1 MAEVREAP
9 VSASPEDMLRAA
21 YPRRLQRAR
30 AVRWLSFI
38 AWRSPGRE
46 PFGWWQ
52 VPLWLDRGGLLW
64 PRRLVTTALVWVGFG
79 LALGAYNGGEIGLTS
94 GFALG
99 IGAGWLSGKL
109 GSRLDHKLFALVPRL
124 PRTGGEALELVV
136 GVATG
141 VLLRRVLVRQWR
153 TEIVGGTPG
162 GAYRACLRSALIDA
176 AACLV
181 AGLPLA
187 AAAWLGGWPSL
198 LVPAGLVT
206 GLSAVG
212 ALCGEP
218 LPEVWL
224 AGVAKPP
231 HRQRWNFL
239 LRLGNSRRLL
249 RAAERG
255 GLVRA
260 SGNEYLWASA
270 EIRDYLIGREQAAVA
285 ANAARADERKRSRAL
300 ARERSAA
307 RGERYAQAA
316 ASAAAGP
323 RTWLLGLLSP
333 TARRRLSISLSIG
346 IVSGFWTWFFSQP
359 PSAGIWTLVVGLAV
373 LGSWTAVIG
382 VFVVRALLARL
393 AGLLR
398 WSLWLAGRMSP
409 QARVGVAAA
418 IVGTAGLITLLPGP
432 AAVRHGLAVAGT
444 AVLPGAVVA
453 VVGGWGA
460 ALVHQR
466 LRDSTRLP
474 VRRVPL
480 LWRARA
486 IRDAALAPWIV
497 DALAAGRRARPIRNA
512 ALVPWIADALAAGVA
527 CVTVLLWSDP
537 ALLGAQAA
545 AALLFP
551 LAVWLSVR
559 AWRIMSASERVP
571 VRAAADITVSLLL
584 GASLTGL
591 LVCLANLLKMPPAE
605 VSLLKGA
612 ADRVGGLLDVPW
624 WAWAGLYAALAALSV
639 ASVRWPGLTRRLG
652 AWAARRLRVRGGWL
666 TWQRVV
672 PGAEVA
678 QRGTAGAHIGLLLIT
693 LIGAVAPA
701 AAEPVLRVRLAS
713 QYTETLTDVARSEGA
728 TAELRAVAA
737 ELPLL
742 PASALVPLAGLVSD
756 IHRDG
761 KATGGQP
768 FASGVE
774 LDVADRLGE
783 LQAQTLPAGQS
794 PPPVEQFEA
803 DATRDAGLDSPA
815 GNPGEV
821 GERLGELG
829 SEERDDQAARE
840 RADRAGELAAS
851 ALAKA
856 LGPIP
861 GLGSGEVVGILKEYL
876 SALIEFR
883 PLKDTFAAWTE
894 KLGKDAEPPTAAS
907 LVVPDPARLDAAA
920 VAQAR
925 QEVANSPVS
934 DPARLKSL
942 IDEGGVAGAVAL
954 ANQTRYLQENATGPC
969 DGCARPDSGSGSS
982 GGDHPDEPPV
992 DPVP

>member
-1 MAEVREAP
+1 MAEVREAL

-21 YPRRLQRAR
+21 YPRRLQRAH

-52 VPLWLDRGGLLW
+52 VPLWVDRGGLLW
-64 PRRLVTTALVWVGFG
+64 PRRLVATALVSVGFG
-79 LALGAYNGGEIGLTS
+79 LALGAYNGGEIGLSS

-109 GSRLDHKLFALVPRL
+109 GSRLDDKLFALVPRP
-124 PRTGGEALELVV
+124 PRTRREALDLAL
-136 GVATG
+136 GAATG
-141 VLLRRVLVRQWR
+141 VLLRRMLVRQWR
-153 TEIVGGTPG
+153 TEVVGGTPG
-162 GAYRACLRSALIDA
+162 GAYRACVRSALIDA
-176 AACLV
+176 AACLM

-187 AAAWLGGWPSL
+187 AVAWLGGWPAL

-212 ALCGEP
+212 ALCSEP

-224 AGVAKPP
+224 AGRAKPP

-239 LRLGNSRRLL
+239 LRLGSPRRLL
-249 RAAERG
+249 RDAERG
-255 GLVRA
+255 GLLRP
-260 SGNEYLWASA
+260 SGNGYLWVSA
-270 EIRDYLIGREQAAVA
+270 EVRGYLIGREQAVVD
-285 ANAARADERKRSRAL
+285 ANTARIDDRKRRRAL

-307 RGERYAQAA
+307 RGQRYAQAA

-323 RTWLLGLLSP
+323 RTWLLSLLSE

-346 IVSGFWTWFFSQP
+346 IVSGFWIWFLSQP
-359 PSAGIWTLVVGLAV
+359 PSAGIWTLVVGLAL
-373 LGSWTAVIG
+373 LGSWIAVVG
-382 VFVVRALLARL
+382 VFVLRALLALL

-398 WSLWLAGRMSP
+398 WSLWLTGRMSP
-409 QARVGVAAA
+409 RAKVGVAAA
-418 IVGTAGLITLLPGP
+418 IVCAAGLITLVPGP

-460 ALVHQR
+460 ALVQRR

-480 LWRARA
+480 LRRMGP
-486 IRDAALAPWIV
+486 IGDAALA
-497 DALAAGRRARPIRNA
+497 G
-512 ALVPWIADALAAGVA
+512 WIADALAAGVA

-537 ALLGAQAA
+537 ALLAAQAA

-559 AWRIMSASERVP
+559 AWRAMSASERVP
-571 VRAAADITVSLLL
+571 VRAAADISVSLLL
-584 GASLTGL
+584 GGSLTGL
-591 LVCLANLLKMPPAE
+591 LVCLANMLKMPPVE
-605 VSLLKGA
+605 VGVLKDA

-624 WAWAGLYAALAALSV
+624 WAWADLYAALAALSV

-652 AWAARRLRVRGGWL
+652 GWAARRLRVRGGWL
-666 TWQRVV
+666 TWRRVV
-672 PGAEVA
+672 PGVEVA
-678 QRGTAGAHIGLLLIT
+678 RRGTAGAHIGLLLIT
-693 LIGAVAPA
+693 LIGAVGPA

-713 QYTETLTDVARSEGA
+713 QYTQTLTDIAQAEGA
-728 TAELRAVAA
+728 TAELRVVAA
-737 ELPLL
+737 DLPLL
-742 PASALVPLAGLVSD
+742 PASALAPLVDLVVG

-761 KATGGQP
+761 KATDGQP
-768 FASGVE
+768 SASGVE
-774 LDVADRLGE
+774 LDLADRLGE

-794 PPPVEQFEA
+794 APPVEQLEA
-803 DATRDAGLDSPA
+803 DTTRDAGLDSPA
-815 GNPGEV
+815 GNPGEEV
-821 GERLGELG
+821 ERLGQLAR
-829 SEERDDQAARE
+829 EEHDDEAARE
-840 RADRAGELAAS
+840 LADQAGELAAS
-851 ALAKA
+851 AVAAA

-861 GLGSGEVVGILKEYL
+861 GLGAGEVVGILKEYL
-876 SALIEFR
+876 SALIEFS

-894 KLGKDAEPPTAAS
+894 KLGKQAEPPAAAD

-925 QEVANSPVS
+925 LQVANSPVS

-942 IDEGGVAGAVAL
+942 IDEGGVAGAVAV
-954 ANQTRYLQENATGPC
+954 ANQTRYLQENASGPC
-969 DGCARPDSGSGSS
+969 DGCAQPDSGSGSS
-982 GGDHPDEPPV
+982 NGDHPDEPPV

>member
-9 VSASPEDMLRAA
+9 VSASPEDLLRAA

-30 AVRWLSFI
+30 ALRWLSFI
-38 AWRSPGRE
+38 ARRSPDHQ

-52 VPLWLDRGGLLW
+52 VPLWLDQGELLW
-64 PRRLVTTALVWVGFG
+64 PRRLVTTALVWAGFG
-79 LALGAYNGGEIGLTS
+79 LALGAYNGGKIGLS
-94 GFALG
+94 LGFALG
-99 IGAGWLSGKL
+99 IGAGWLSGVL
-109 GSRLDHKLFALVPRL
+109 GSRLGDRLFALVPRP
-124 PRTGGEALELVV
+124 PRTRREALALAV

-141 VLLRRVLVRQWR
+141 VLLRRMLVRQWR

-162 GAYRACLRSALIDA
+162 SAYRACLRSALIDA
-176 AACLV
+176 AACLL

-187 AAAWLGGWPSL
+187 AAAWLGGWPAL

-206 GLSAVG
+206 GLSALG
-212 ALCGEP
+212 ALCSEP

-224 AGVAKPP
+224 AGLARPP

-239 LRLGNSRRLL
+239 LRLGSSRRLL

-255 GLVRA
+255 GLLWT
-260 SGNEYLWASA
+260 SGNGYLWASP
-270 EIRDYLIGREQAAVA
+270 EVRDYLMAGEQAVLAGR
-285 ANAARADERKRSRAL
+285 AARTDDRKRRRTL

-333 TARRRLSISLSIG
+333 TARRRLSIGLSIG
-346 IVSGFWTWFFSQP
+346 IVSGFWIWILSQP
-359 PSAGIWTLVVGLAV
+359 PRAGIWAIVVALAL
-373 LGSWTAVIG
+373 LGSWSALFG
-382 VFVVRALLARL
+382 VFILRALLARL

-398 WSLWLAGRMSP
+398 WSLWLTGRMSP

-418 IVGTAGLITLLPGP
+418 IVGAAGLITLLPGP
-432 AAVRHGLAVAGT
+432 AAMRHGLAVAGT
-444 AVLPGAVVA
+444 AALPGAVVA

-460 ALVHQR
+460 ALVHRR
-466 LRDSTRLP
+466 LRDSARLP

-480 LWRARA
+480 LRG
-486 IRDAALAPWIV
+486 V
-497 DALAAGRRARPIRNA
+497 RPIRNA
-512 ALVPWIADALAAGVA
+512 ALAPWIADTLAAGAA

-559 AWRIMSASERVP
+559 AWRAMSSSERVP

-591 LVCLANLLKMPPAE
+591 LVCLANLLKMPPVE

-652 AWAARRLRVRGGWL
+652 GWAARRLRVRGGWL

-693 LIGAVAPA
+693 LIGAVGPA
-701 AAEPVLRVRLAS
+701 AAGPMLQVRLAS
-713 QYTETLTDVARSEGA
+713 QYTQTLTDIARAEGA
-728 TAELRAVAA
+728 TAEQRLVAA
-737 ELPLL
+737 DLPLL
-742 PASALVPLAGLVSD
+742 PASALVPLVSLVVD

-761 KATGGQP
+761 KATDGQP
-768 FASGVE
+768 SATAVE
-774 LDVADRLGE
+774 LDLAERLGQ
-783 LQAQTLPAGQS
+783 LQAQTLSAGHS

-815 GNPGEV
+815 ATPGDE
-821 GERLGELG
+821 GERLGELA
-829 SEERDDQAARE
+829 SEEHDDEAAKE
-840 RADRAGELAAS
+840 LADQAGELAVS

-861 GLGSGEVVGILKEYL
+861 GLGAGEVVGILKEYL
-876 SALIEFR
+876 RALIEFS

-894 KLGKDAEPPTAAS
+894 KLGNDAEPPAAAD

-942 IDEGGVAGAVAL
+942 IDEGGVAGAVAV

-969 DGCARPDSGSGSS
+969 DGCAQPDSGSS
-982 GGDHPDEPPV
+982 GGTDNHPDEPPV
-992 DPVP
+992 DPVY

>member
-1 MAEVREAP
+1 VRRTPPGWRERLGWGMAEVREAP

-30 AVRWLSFI
+30 AMRWLSFI
-38 AWRSPGRE
+38 AWRSPGQQ

-52 VPLWLDRGGLLW
+52 VPLWLDRGRLQW
-64 PRRLVTTALVWVGFG
+64 PRRLVATALVWVGFG
-79 LALGAYNGGEIGLTS
+79 LALGAYNGGQIGLTS
-94 GFALG
+94 GFTLG

-109 GSRLDHKLFALVPRL
+109 GSRLDDKLFALVPRP
-124 PRTGGEALELVV
+124 PRTRREALALAV
-136 GVATG
+136 GLATG
-141 VLLRRVLVRQWR
+141 VLLRRMLVRQWR
-153 TEIVGGTPG
+153 TEIVDGTPG
-162 GAYRACLRSALIDA
+162 SAYRACLRSALIDA
-176 AACLV
+176 AACLL

-187 AAAWLGGWPSL
+187 AAAWLFSLPAL

-206 GLSAVG
+206 GFCALG
-212 ALCGEP
+212 ALCSEP

-224 AGVAKPP
+224 AGLAKPP
-231 HRQRWNFL
+231 HRRRWNFL
-239 LRLGNSRRLL
+239 FRLGSSRRLL

-255 GLVRA
+255 GLLQPG
-260 SGNEYLWASA
+260 GNQYRWASA
-270 EIRDYLIGREQAAVA
+270 EIRDYLIGREQAAVD
-285 ANAARADERKRSRAL
+285 ANAARSDERKRSRAV

-316 ASAAAGP
+316 ESAAAGP
-323 RTWLLGLLSP
+323 RKWLLGLLSP
-333 TARRRLSISLSIG
+333 RARRRLSISLGIG
-346 IVSGFWTWFFSQP
+346 IVSGFWIWFFSQP
-359 PSAGIWTLVVGLAV
+359 PGAGLWTLVVGLAL
-373 LGSWTAVIG
+373 LGSWAAFLG
-382 VFVVRALLARL
+382 VFVLRALLARL

-398 WSLWLAGRMSP
+398 WSLWLTGRMSS
-409 QARVGVAAA
+409 QAKVGVAAA
-418 IVGTAGLITLLPGP
+418 IVCAAGLITLAPGP

-444 AVLPGAVVA
+444 AALPGAVVA
-453 VVGGWGA
+453 IVGGWGA
-460 ALVHQR
+460 ALVHRR

-480 LWRARA
+480 LRQVRP
-486 IRDAALAPWIV
+486 IRDAAL
-497 DALAAGRRARPIRNA
+497 G
-512 ALVPWIADALAAGVA
+512 PWIADALAAGVA

-537 ALLGAQAA
+537 VLLGAQAA

-559 AWRIMSASERVP
+559 AWREMSGSERVP

-591 LVCLANLLKMPPAE
+591 LVCLANMLKMPPAE
-605 VSLLKGA
+605 VGALKDA

-652 AWAARRLRVRGGWL
+652 RWAARPLRVRGGWL
-666 TWQRVV
+666 TWQRIV

-678 QRGTAGAHIGLLLIT
+678 RRGTAGAHIGLLLIT

-713 QYTETLTDVARSEGA
+713 QYTQSLTDIARAEGA
-728 TAELRAVAA
+728 TAELRLVAA
-737 ELPLL
+737 DLPLL
-742 PASALVPLAGLVSD
+742 PASALVPLVDLVVD

-761 KATGGQP
+761 KATDGQP
-768 FASGVE
+768 SATVVE
-774 LDVADRLGE
+774 LDLASRLGE
-783 LQAQTLPAGQS
+783 LQAETLSAGHR
-794 PPPVEQFEA
+794 PPPVEQLEA
-803 DATRDAGLDSPA
+803 DTTRAAGLDSPA
-815 GNPGEV
+815 ADSGQE
-821 GERLGELG
+821 GERLGELAT
-829 SEERDDQAARE
+829 EEHDDRAAE
-840 RADRAGELAAS
+840 ELADQAGELAAS
-851 ALAKA
+851 ALATA

-861 GLGSGEVVGILKEYL
+861 GLGSGEVTGILKEYL
-876 SALIEFR
+876 SALIELS

-894 KLGKDAEPPTAAS
+894 KLGQQTEPPAAAD
-907 LVVPDPARLDAAA
+907 LVVPAPARLDAAA

-934 DPARLKSL
+934 DPAKLKSL
-942 IDEGGVAGAVAL
+942 IDEGGVAGAVAV
-954 ANQTRYLQENATGPC
+954 ANQTRYLQENAAGPC
-969 DGCARPDSGSGSS
+969 DGCAQPDSGSGS
-982 GGDHPDEPPV
+982 GNDDHPDEPV

>member
-9 VSASPEDMLRAA
+9 VSASPEDLLRAA

-38 AWRSPGRE
+38 AWRSQADG

-52 VPLWLDRGGLLW
+52 VPLWLDKGQLLW
-64 PRRLVTTALVWVGFG
+64 PRRLVATALIWVGFG
-79 LALGAYNGGEIGLTS
+79 LALGAYNGGQIGLSS
-94 GFALG
+94 GFTLG
-99 IGAGWLSGKL
+99 LGAGWLSGKL
-109 GSRLDHKLFALVPRL
+109 GSRLDYKLFALVPRL
-124 PRTGGEALELVV
+124 PRTRREALGLAV

-141 VLLRRVLVRQWR
+141 VLLRRMLVRQWR

-162 GAYRACLRSALIDA
+162 SAYRACLRSTLIDP

-187 AAAWLGGWPSL
+187 AAAWLGGWPGL

-206 GLSAVG
+206 GSSALG
-212 ALCGEP
+212 ALCSEP

-224 AGVAKPP
+224 AGRAKPP

-239 LRLGNSRRLL
+239 LRLGSSRRLL

-255 GLVRA
+255 GLLRA
-260 SGNEYLWASA
+260 NGNEYVLATA
-270 EIRDYLIGREQAAVA
+270 EVRDYLIGREQAVLD
-285 ANAARADERKRSRAL
+285 ANTTRTDDLKRRRTRAG
-300 ARERSAA
+300 ERSAA
-307 RGERYAQAA
+307 RRQRYEQAA
-316 ASAAAGP
+316 ASAAPGP
-323 RTWLLGLLSP
+323 RTWLLSLLSE
-333 TARRRLSISLSIG
+333 TARRRLSINLSIG
-346 IVSGFWTWFFSQP
+346 ILIGFWIWFFSQP
-359 PSAGIWTLVVGLAV
+359 PAGGIWTLVVGVAL
-373 LGSWTAVIG
+373 LGSPTAFLG
-382 VFVVRALLARL
+382 VFVLRALLARL

-398 WSLWLAGRMSP
+398 WSLWLTGRMSP
-409 QARVGVAAA
+409 QARVGVAAG
-418 IVGTAGLITLLPGP
+418 IVCAAGLITLAPGP
-432 AAVRHGLAVAGT
+432 ASVRHALAVAGT
-444 AVLPGAVVA
+444 AVLAGAVVA

-460 ALVHQR
+460 SLVHRR

-480 LWRARA
+480 L
-486 IRDAALAPWIV
+486 
-497 DALAAGRRARPIRNA
+497 RRVRPISDA
-512 ALVPWIADALAAGVA
+512 PLVRWIADALAAGVA
-527 CVTVLLWSDP
+527 CVTVLLWFDP

-559 AWRIMSASERVP
+559 AWRAMSASERAP

-591 LVCLANLLKMPPAE
+591 LVCVANMLKMPPAE
-605 VSLLKGA
+605 VGALKGV
-612 ADRVGGLLDVPW
+612 ADRVGALLDVPW

-652 AWAARRLRVRGGWL
+652 AMAARRLRVRGGWL

-672 PGAEVA
+672 PGAEVVR
-678 QRGTAGAHIGLLLIT
+678 RGTAGAHIGLLLVA
-693 LIGAVAPA
+693 LVGAVGPA

-713 QYTETLTDVARSEGA
+713 QYTQTLTDIARAKGA
-728 TAELRAVAA
+728 TAELRLVDAD
-737 ELPLL
+737 LPLL
-742 PASALVPLAGLVSD
+742 PASALVPLVGLVVD

-761 KATGGQP
+761 KATDGQP
-768 FASGVE
+768 SASGVE
-774 LDVADRLGE
+774 LDLAGRLAE
-783 LQAQTLPAGQS
+783 LQAETLTAGQS
-794 PPPVEQFEA
+794 PPPVEQFKAE
-803 DATRDAGLDSPA
+803 ATREAGLDSPA
-815 GNPGEV
+815 GSAGEE
-821 GERLGELG
+821 GERLGELA
-829 SEERDDQAARE
+829 SEEHDDESAGE
-840 RADRAGELAAS
+840 LADQAGELAAS

-861 GLGSGEVVGILKEYL
+861 GLGTGEVVGILKEYL
-876 SALIEFR
+876 SALIEFS
-883 PLKDTFAAWTE
+883 PLKDTFAAWTQ
-894 KLGKDAEPPTAAS
+894 KLGKEAEPPAAAD

-920 VAQAR
+920 AAQAR

-942 IDEGGVAGAVAL
+942 LDEGGVAGAVAV
-954 ANQTRYLQENATGPC
+954 ANQIRYLQENATGPC
-969 DGCARPDSGSGSS
+969 DDCAQPESGSGS
-982 GGDHPDEPPV
+982 GDHPDEPPV

>member
-30 AVRWLSFI
+30 ALRWLSFI
-38 AWRSPGRE
+38 AWRSRGRE

-52 VPLWLDRGGLLW
+52 VPLWLDQGTLLW
-64 PRRLVTTALVWVGFG
+64 PRRLVTTALVGVGFG
-79 LALGAYNGGEIGLTS
+79 LALGAYNGGQIGLSS
-94 GFALG
+94 GFTLG

-109 GSRLDHKLFALVPRL
+109 GSGLRGRLFALAPRS
-124 PRTGGEALELVV
+124 PRTRREALALAV
-136 GVATG
+136 GLATG
-141 VLLRRVLVRQWR
+141 VLLRRMLVRQWR

-162 GAYRACLRSALIDA
+162 GAYRACLRSALVDA
-176 AACLV
+176 AACLL

-187 AAAWLGGWPSL
+187 AAAWLGHWPAL

-206 GLSAVG
+206 GFSALG
-212 ALCGEP
+212 ALCSEP

-224 AGVAKPP
+224 AGVARPP
-231 HRQRWNFL
+231 LRQRWNFL
-239 LRLGNSRRLL
+239 LRLGSSRRLL

-255 GLVRA
+255 GLLLP
-260 SGNEYLWASA
+260 SGNEYRWASA
-270 EIRDYLIGREQAAVA
+270 DIRDYLVGREQAAIA
-285 ANAARADERKRSRAL
+285 ANAARADDRKRSRAR
-300 ARERSAA
+300 AR
-307 RGERYAQAA
+307 ERYAQAA
-316 ASAAAGP
+316 EAAAAGP

-333 TARRRLSISLSIG
+333 TACRRLSISLSIG
-346 IVSGFWTWFFSQP
+346 IVSGFWIWFLSRP
-359 PSAGIWTLVVGLAV
+359 PAAGLWTMVVGLAL
-373 LGSWTAVIG
+373 LGSWAAFLG
-382 VFVVRALLARL
+382 VFVLLALLGLL

-398 WSLWLAGRMSP
+398 WSLWLTGRMSP

-418 IVGTAGLITLLPGP
+418 LVCAAGLITLGPGP
-432 AAVRHGLAVAGT
+432 AAVRHGLAAAGT

-466 LRDSTRLP
+466 LRASTRLP
-474 VRRVPL
+474 VRWVPL
-480 LWRARA
+480 LRRVRP
-486 IRDAALAPWIV
+486 IRDAALA
-497 DALAAGRRARPIRNA
+497 A
-512 ALVPWIADALAAGVA
+512 WIADALAAVVT
-527 CVTVLLWSDP
+527 CVTVLLWFDP

-559 AWRIMSASERVP
+559 AWRAMSGSDRVA

-605 VSLLKGA
+605 VGALKDA

-652 AWAARRLRVRGGWL
+652 GWAARRLHARGGWL
-666 TWQRVV
+666 TWQRVL
-672 PGAEVA
+672 PGTEVA
-678 QRGTAGAHIGLLLIT
+678 QRGTAGVHIGLLLIT

-701 AAEPVLRVRLAS
+701 AADPVLRVRLAS
-713 QYTETLTDVARSEGA
+713 QYTQSLTDIARAEGA
-728 TAELRAVAA
+728 TAELRLVAA
-737 ELPLL
+737 DLPLL
-742 PASALVPLAGLVSD
+742 PASALVPLVDLVAD
-756 IHRDG
+756 IHKDG
-761 KATGGQP
+761 KATDGQP
-768 FASGVE
+768 SASGVE
-774 LDVADRLGE
+774 LDLAARLGE
-783 LQAQTLPAGQS
+783 LQAQTLSAGHR
-794 PPPVEQFEA
+794 PPPVEQIEA
-803 DATRDAGLDSPA
+803 DTTRDAGLDSPA
-815 GNPGEV
+815 ASPGAE
-821 GERLGELG
+821 GERLGELAT
-829 SEERDDQAARE
+829 EEHDDEEARE
-840 RADRAGELAAS
+840 LADQAGELAAS

-861 GLGSGEVVGILKEYL
+861 GLGSGEVTGILKEYL
-876 SALIEFR
+876 SALIEFS

-894 KLGKDAEPPTAAS
+894 KLGQEAKPPAAAD

-934 DPARLKSL
+934 DPAKLKSL
-942 IDEGGVAGAVAL
+942 LDETGVAGAVAA
-954 ANQTRYLQENATGPC
+954 ANQTRYLQEHANGPC
-969 DGCARPDSGSGSS
+969 DGCARPDSGSGS
-982 GGDHPDEPPV
+982 GNGDHPDDPV
-992 DPVP
+992 DPIP

>member
-1 MAEVREAP
+1 
-9 VSASPEDMLRAA
+9 MLRAA

-38 AWRSPGRE
+38 AWRSPGHQS
-46 PFGWWQ
+46 FGWWQ
-52 VPLWLDRGGLLW
+52 VPLWLDQGALLW
-64 PRRLVTTALVWVGFG
+64 PRRLVTTALVWAGFG
-79 LALGAYNGGEIGLTS
+79 LALGAYNGGQIGLSS
-94 GFALG
+94 GFTLG
-99 IGAGWLSGKL
+99 IGAGWLSGIL
-109 GSRLDHKLFALVPRL
+109 GSRLGDKLFALVPRP
-124 PRTGGEALELVV
+124 PRTRREALDLAL
-136 GVATG
+136 GLLTG
-141 VLLRRVLVRQWR
+141 VLLRRMLVRQWR
-153 TEIVGGTPG
+153 TEVAPGTPG
-162 GAYRACLRSALIDA
+162 SAYRACLRSALIDA

-187 AAAWLGGWPSL
+187 TVAWLGDWPAL
-198 LVPAGLVT
+198 FFPAGLVT

-212 ALCGEP
+212 ALCSEP

-224 AGVAKPP
+224 AGQAKPP
-231 HRQRWNFL
+231 HPQRWNFL
-239 LRLGNSRRLL
+239 LRLGSARRLL
-249 RAAERG
+249 RDAERG
-255 GLVRA
+255 GLLRP
-260 SGNEYLWASA
+260 SGNEYLWAST
-270 EIRDYLIGREQAAVA
+270 EVRGYLIGREQAVI
-285 ANAARADERKRSRAL
+285 DDRKRRRAM

-307 RGERYAQAA
+307 RGRRYAQAA

-323 RTWLLGLLSP
+323 RTWLLSLLAE

-346 IVSGFWTWFFSQP
+346 IVTGFWIWFLSQP
-359 PSAGIWTLVVGLAV
+359 PSAGIWTLLVGLAV
-373 LGSWTAVIG
+373 LGSWSAFLG
-382 VFVVRALLARL
+382 VFVLRALLALL

-398 WSLWLAGRMSP
+398 WSLWLTGRMSP
-409 QARVGVAAA
+409 QAKVGVAAA
-418 IVGTAGLITLLPGP
+418 IVCAAGLITLVPGP

-460 ALVHQR
+460 ALAHRR

-474 VRRVPL
+474 VGRVPL
-480 LWRARA
+480 LGRVGP
-486 IRDAALAPWIV
+486 IRDVALA
-497 DALAAGRRARPIRNA
+497 G
-512 ALVPWIADALAAGVA
+512 WIADALAAGVA

-559 AWRIMSASERVP
+559 AWRAMSASERAP

-591 LVCLANLLKMPPAE
+591 LVCLANLLKMPLVE
-605 VSLLKGA
+605 VSLLKDA

-652 AWAARRLRVRGGWL
+652 GWAARRLRVRGGWL

-678 QRGTAGAHIGLLLIT
+678 RRGTAGAHIGLLLIT
-693 LIGAVAPA
+693 LIGAAGPA
-701 AAEPVLRVRLAS
+701 AAEPVLRVRQAS
-713 QYTETLTDVARSEGA
+713 QYTQTLTDIARAEGA
-728 TAELRAVAA
+728 TAELRVVAA
-737 ELPLL
+737 DLPLL
-742 PASALVPLAGLVSD
+742 PASELAPLVDLVVG

-761 KATGGQP
+761 KAADGQP
-768 FASGVE
+768 SASGVE
-774 LDVADRLGE
+774 LDLADRLGE
-783 LQAQTLPAGQS
+783 LQALTLAAGQS

-803 DATRDAGLDSPA
+803 DTTRAAGLDSPA
-815 GNPGEV
+815 GNPGEE
-821 GERLGELG
+821 GERLGQLAR
-829 SEERDDQAARE
+829 EEHDDEAARE
-840 RADRAGELAAS
+840 LADQAGELAAS
-851 ALAKA
+851 AVAKA

-861 GLGSGEVVGILKEYL
+861 GLGAGEVVGILKEYL
-876 SALIEFR
+876 SALIEFS
-883 PLKDTFAAWTE
+883 PLKDTFAAWAE
-894 KLGKDAEPPTAAS
+894 KLGKQAEPPTAAD

-942 IDEGGVAGAVAL
+942 IDEGGVAGAVAV
-954 ANQTRYLQENATGPC
+954 ANQTRYLQENASGPC
-969 DGCARPDSGSGSS
+969 DGCAQPESGSGGS
-982 GGDHPDEPPV
+982 GGDHSDEPPV